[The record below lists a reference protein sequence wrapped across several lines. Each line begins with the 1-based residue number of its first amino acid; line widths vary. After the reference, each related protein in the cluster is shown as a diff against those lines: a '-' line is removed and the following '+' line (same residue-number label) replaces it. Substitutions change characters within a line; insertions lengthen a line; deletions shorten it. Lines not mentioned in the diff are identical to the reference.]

1 MSSGSTTATKAA
13 ARNIRLYPWYQF
25 CRNLVF
31 WQAIWFLFF
40 QNRLSA
46 AEAIILY
53 AIYDIGTTL
62 LEVPSG
68 YMSDRIG
75 RRFTLIVS
83 GLAGFMGVALL
94 SFGDGFAI
102 FALAQVFLGAS
113 TAFNSGT
120 DSALLFESLA
130 AADRQ
135 NELEQQELRAWR
147 FSFTALALSAAIGGA
162 MSYFNETLP
171 FVTSAMAALGVLVI
185 TTKLSEPP
193 HHETV
198 VPQGSE
204 LMRLASLKPALTQP
218 VLVWLFA
225 LSVLMYGFSHL
236 PFVFGQ
242 PYILEALGKAGLAAE
257 APLVSGM
264 TSALMMLL
272 SVATSL
278 VALRLRHRIGLSAIL
293 ILAFA
298 MQIALVAVLAI
309 TNSLVAIALLFFR
322 MVPNSLSQP
331 FILART
337 QPLLA
342 DDSRATYLSLR
353 SFCAR
358 LLFAG
363 SLYVASQSTSA
374 TDQMAYAE
382 LQQVLGW
389 YVAIGVFT
397 LIVLAFWAR
406 GIPIEARQE
415 NQDQ

>member
-1 MSSGSTTATKAA
+1 MSSDDPAK
-13 ARNIRLYPWYQF
+13 NIALYPWYQF

-46 AEAIILY
+46 AEAILLY
-53 AIYDIGTTL
+53 AIYDIGTTA

-68 YMSDRIG
+68 YLSDRIG
-75 RRFTLIVS
+75 RRFTLIAS
-83 GLAGFMGVALL
+83 AIAGVLGVLLL
-94 SFGDGFAI
+94 SFGGGFAA

-120 DSALLFESLA
+120 DSAVLFESLNA
-130 AADRQ
+130 QDRQ
-135 NELEQQELRAWR
+135 DEVEAQELKAWR
-147 FSFTALALSAAIGGA
+147 FGFAALALSAVLGGA
-162 MSYFNETLP
+162 MSYYSEVLP
-171 FVTSAMAALGVLVI
+171 FLTSALASGAVLVI
-185 TTKLSEPP
+185 CLKFSEPP
-193 HHETV
+193 HRAGTI
-198 VPQGSE
+198 PQGSE
-204 LMRLASLKPALTQP
+204 LLRLASLRPALTQP
-218 VLVWLFA
+218 VLAWLFL

-242 PYILEALGKAGLAAE
+242 PFILEALADVGLAAE
-257 APLVSGM
+257 APVVSGA
-264 TSALMMLL
+264 TSAVMMLL

-278 VALRLRHRIGLSAIL
+278 IALRLRHAIGLPAIL
-293 ILAFA
+293 MLAFA
-298 MQIALVAVLAI
+298 MQIVLVAVLAL
-309 TNSLVAIALLFFR
+309 TNSLFAIVLLFFR

-363 SLYVASQSTSA
+363 SLYLASLSTTTSG
-374 TDQMAYAE
+374 QMVYAE

-389 YVAIGVFT
+389 YVTIGV
-397 LIVLAFWAR
+397 VALAALVVWAR
-406 GIPIEARQE
+406 RIRIEPPPTVSA
-415 NQDQ
+415 

>member
-1 MSSGSTTATKAA
+1 MTSARATTGT
-13 ARNIRLYPWYQF
+13 ARNIALYPWFQF
-25 CRNLVF
+25 GRNLVF

-46 AEAIILY
+46 AEAIMLY
-53 AIYDIGTTL
+53 AVYDIGTTA

-68 YMSDRIG
+68 YFSDRIG

-83 GLAGFMGVALL
+83 GLATLIGATLL
-94 SFGDGFAI
+94 SFGDGFAV
-102 FALAQVFLGAS
+102 FALAQIFLGAS

-130 AADRQ
+130 AEERQ
-135 NELEQQELRAWR
+135 DETETQELRAWR
-147 FSFTALALSAAIGGA
+147 FGFIGLALSAVLGGV
-162 MSYFNETLP
+162 MSYFDAVLP
-171 FVTSAMAALGVLVI
+171 FLASAIAAAGVLAI
-185 TTKLSEPP
+185 TLKFSEPP
-193 HHETV
+193 HHAAS

-204 LMRLASLKPALTQP
+204 FMRLAALRPALTQP
-218 VLVWLFA
+218 VLSWLFL

-242 PYILEALGKAGLAAE
+242 PFILEALGTVGLAAE
-257 APLVSGM
+257 APIVSGA
-264 TSALMMLL
+264 TSAVMMLL

-278 VALRLRHRIGLSAIL
+278 IALRLRRSIGLTAIL
-293 ILAFA
+293 LLAFG
-298 MQIALVAVLAI
+298 MQIVLVGVLAL
-309 TNSLVAIALLFFR
+309 TNSLIAIALLFFR

-337 QPLLA
+337 QPLLD

-363 SLYVASQSTSA
+363 SLYLAALSTTA
-374 TDQMAYAE
+374 TDTLPYAE
-382 LQQVLGW
+382 LQTVLGW
-389 YVAIGVFT
+389 YVAVGA
-397 LIVLAFWAR
+397 LALAGLALLSR
-406 GIPIEARQE
+406 RIALEPEGT
-415 NQDQ
+415 